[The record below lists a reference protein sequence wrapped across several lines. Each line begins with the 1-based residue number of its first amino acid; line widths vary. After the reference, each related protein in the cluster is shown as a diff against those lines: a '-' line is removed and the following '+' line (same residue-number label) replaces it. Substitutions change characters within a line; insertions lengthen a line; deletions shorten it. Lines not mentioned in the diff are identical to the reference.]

1 VRTILSL
8 AFSLGLQVTAEGVES
23 RDQALFLAQSQTHF
37 LQGFLFSR
45 PVPAAE
51 AEALLAAPN
60 LPPQP
65 ALRRSNV
72 TNAP

>member
-1 VRTILSL
+1 
-8 AFSLGLQVTAEGVES
+8 VTAEGVES

-51 AEALLAAPN
+51 AEALLSTPSLAP
-60 LPPQP
+60 
-65 ALRRSNV
+65 
-72 TNAP
+72 